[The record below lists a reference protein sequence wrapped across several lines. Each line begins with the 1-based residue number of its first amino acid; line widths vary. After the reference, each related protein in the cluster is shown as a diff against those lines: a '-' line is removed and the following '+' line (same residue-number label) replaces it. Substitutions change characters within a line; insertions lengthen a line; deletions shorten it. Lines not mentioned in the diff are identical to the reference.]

1 MLTMTQ
7 DQFLSFLKNEK
18 RYSPLTLTAYK
29 TDLAQFSSFLADSY
43 EINNISEV
51 KHQMI
56 RSWIVSLI
64 EKEIS
69 NRSVNRKISSLKSYY
84 KFLIRQDIVE
94 SNPMQKIIS
103 PKSSKR
109 LPVFVEKKSM
119 SSLFDE
125 IEYEAGYEGVRDKL
139 MLELFYCTGI
149 RLSEMINLKSNDCS
163 MSNNT
168 IKVIGKGNKER
179 VLPLSKEL
187 SGLISAY
194 LEDYQVNDWLFL
206 TKKRKKM
213 YPKLVY
219 RIVYSYLSKVT
230 TLKKKSPHVLRH
242 TFATHMLNN
251 GADLNAIKEFLG
263 HSNLSATQVYT
274 HNSIQKLSDVYNQAH
289 PKA

>member
-1 MLTMTQ
+1 MSQ

-29 TDLAQFSSFLADSY
+29 TDLEQFSSFLADSY

-51 KHQMI
+51 EHQMI

>member
-1 MLTMTQ
+1 MLTMSQ

-29 TDLAQFSSFLADSY
+29 TDLEQFSSFLADSY

-51 KHQMI
+51 EHQMI

>member
-1 MLTMTQ
+1 MSQ

-29 TDLAQFSSFLADSY
+29 TDLEQFSSFLADSY

-109 LPVFVEKKSM
+109 LPVFVEKKCM

-125 IEYEAGYEGVRDKL
+125 IEYEVGYEGVRDKL

-149 RLSEMINLKSNDCS
+149 RLSEMINLKSNDYS

>member
-1 MLTMTQ
+1 MLTMYQ

-29 TDLAQFSSFLADSY
+29 TDLEQFSSFLADSY